1 MRKSKTLIAIPSP
14 QEWKILYPK
23 VPYSKTV
30 EEPYVQNALFDVA
43 CVGIGIVNFV
53 GNLTKL
59 ICTKSYSRVIIAGIA
74 GALPFSGLQTADIV
88 RVDEECTGDIGYW
101 NKDEFQSYFP
111 KPQIVKATPKKFAP
125 KEIASLPGV
134 RGMSV
139 NTMTSSKQV
148 LEYRAKFYGAKI
160 EAMEGVA
167 AFMLAQTLG
176 IQIFEIRTVSNLT
189 GDLDETRWNI
199 EQSLLNLQS
208 SVLNPIIEAVK

>member
-1 MRKSKTLIAIPSP
+1 M
-14 QEWKILYPK
+14 
-23 VPYSKTV
+23 
-30 EEPYVQNALFDVA
+30 
-43 CVGIGIVNFV
+43 
-53 GNLTKL
+53 
-59 ICTKSYSRVIIAGIA
+59 
-74 GALPFSGLQTADIV
+74 
-88 RVDEECTGDIGYW
+88 
-101 NKDEFQSYFP
+101 
-111 KPQIVKATPKKFAP
+111 
-125 KEIASLPGV
+125 
-134 RGMSV
+134 
-139 NTMTSSKQV
+139 